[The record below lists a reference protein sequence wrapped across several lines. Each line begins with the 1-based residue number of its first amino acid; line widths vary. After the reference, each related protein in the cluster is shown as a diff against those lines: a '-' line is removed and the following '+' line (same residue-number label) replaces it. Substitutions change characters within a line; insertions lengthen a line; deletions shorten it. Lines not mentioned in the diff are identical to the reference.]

1 MNENEK
7 SRKINQFYWKYIA
20 QEKNFQ
26 FNLISNVYVLKTF
39 DNNKKN
45 YSDNLFFIFN
55 LYISFNI
62 TYGHTYVYVYNY
74 IYIYAYIY
82 IYILIIINYVYIM

>member
-1 MNENEK
+1 MFEDEWKKMKK

-39 DNNKKN
+39 DKKK
-45 YSDNLFFIFN
+45 LW
-55 LYISFNI
+55 L
-62 TYGHTYVYVYNY
+62 
-74 IYIYAYIY
+74 
-82 IYILIIINYVYIM
+82 